1 MLKLIVCVGENNLI
15 GDKNPTGNGLLWNS
29 KEELNYY
36 KESTQGHVTLFGKS
50 TASCVPIELM
60 RKTRE
65 VIILNRDTDIP
76 QLLKD
81 YKNTGKD
88 VFICGG
94 ATIYRY
100 FLENYPIDE
109 ILVSH
114 LKSHVKV

>member
-1 MLKLIVCVGENNLI
+1 
-15 GDKNPTGNGLLWNS
+15 
-29 KEELNYY
+29 
-36 KESTQGHVTLFGKS
+36 
-50 TASCVPIELM
+50 
-60 RKTRE
+60 
-65 VIILNRDTDIP
+65 

-114 LKSHVKV
+114 LKSHVKVEKANEPLYFPNVENYGYSPKEILEYEDFFVYIYIKN